1 MKKSFKKLGFVSLAA
16 SSVLLGSMNATDLE
30 TYAALQKPSHVFGNY
45 AKKDSGETHHT
56 TTSTLAPK
64 DSNPST
70 PQQEQQQAKST
81 ATSDSQEAK
90 TLETTANTD
99 QTTATTDKAYTTS
112 TDSSVK
118 SVAENVESD
127 NTTVQGDEK
136 TLEKA
141 VDQVQADA
149 TSKDFNETTFTTDQ
163 KAEQAAEQNLQ
174 KAENKLKTD
183 EGALDSALQ
192 QQQAKSTATSDSQE
206 AKTLETT
213 ANTDQTTATTD
224 KAYTTSTDSSVK
236 SVAENVE
243 SDNTTVQG
251 DEKTLEKA
259 VDQVQADATSKDF
272 NETTFTTDQKAE
284 QAAEQNLQKAEN
296 KLKTDE
302 GALDSA
308 LQQQQAK
315 NTLIKDTATVKGF
328 NSVSV
333 SAMDTTLSGVK
344 TMYQQTETISTLLS
358 GNSGLGSVIS
368 NAQGL
373 SSAFSALESAQN
385 TLKGYLDSSSA
396 TIGQL
401 TNGSNAVVGALDQA
415 IAQVDTALADLAAN
429 VADTP
434 KTQAATLVT
443 ADNSTTNSTTTDAI
457 NFLSALKNNLTA
469 QKDAFMNV
477 HKNIQTAVAQ
487 AQATYKPSVM
497 NTNNYG
503 QMYGVDAMAGYKWF
517 FGKTKRFG
525 FRTYGYYSY
534 NHANL
539 SFVGSQLGI
548 MEGASQVNNFT
559 YGVGFDALYNFY
571 ESKEGYNTAG
581 LFMGFGLGGDSF
593 IVQGESYLK
602 SQMNICNN
610 TAGCSASMNTSYFQ
624 MPVEFGFRS
633 NFSKHSGI
641 EVGFKLPLFTNQ
653 FYKERSVDESVDV
666 FYKRN
671 FSIYFNYMINF

>member
-1 MKKSFKKLGFVSLAA
+1 MKKSFKKLGFVSLVA
-16 SSVLLGSMNATDLE
+16 SGVLLGGMNATDLE

-45 AKKDSGETHHT
+45 AEKDKEKEEGSKKEVPTGFTNGSGKSNSG
-56 TTSTLAPK
+56 STP
-64 DSNPST
+64 T
-70 PQQEQQQAKST
+70 PQQQAQNT
-81 ATSDSQEAK
+81 ASSDSKEAT
-90 TLETTANTD
+90 TLENTASTD
-99 QTTATTDKAYTTS
+99 NTTATTDEAYTTS
-112 TDSSVK
+112 TDTT
-118 SVAENVESD
+118 VADAAKQVETD
-127 NTTVQGDEK
+127 NTAVQNDEK
-136 TLEKA
+136 TLKTDVA
-141 VDQVQADA
+141 KVQADA
-149 TSKDFNETTFTTDQ
+149 STKDFDETTFKADQ
-163 KAEQAAEQNLQ
+163 QAEQTAATDLQ
-174 KAENKLKTD
+174 KAEKTFD
-183 EGALDSALQ
+183 TDQ
-192 QQQAKSTATSDSQE
+192 ST
-206 AKTLETT
+206 L
-213 ANTDQTTATTD
+213 NTDLQDQTKTPTPPAKKD
-224 KAYTTSTDSSVK
+224 ETSGTPSASGSSVA
-236 SVAENVE
+236 SQLV
-243 SDNTTVQG
+243 
-251 DEKTLEKA
+251 
-259 VDQVQADATSKDF
+259 
-272 NETTFTTDQKAE
+272 
-284 QAAEQNLQKAEN
+284 
-296 KLKTDE
+296 
-302 GALDSA
+302 
-308 LQQQQAK
+308 
-315 NTLIKDTATVKGF
+315 KDTATVNNLK
-328 NSVSV
+328 SVSV
-333 SAMDTTLSGVK
+333 SGMNTTLSGVE
-344 TMYQQTETISTLLS
+344 TMSQQSATIGNLLNSSTDLS
-358 GNSGLGSVIS
+358 SVIP

-401 TNGSNAVVGALDQA
+401 TNGSNAVVGALDKA
-415 IAQVDTALADLAAN
+415 INQVDMALADLAT
-429 VADTP
+429 ADTQ
-434 KTQAATLVT
+434 KTQAVTLATT
-443 ADNSTTNSTTTDAI
+443 GSSTTNSTTTDAI

-487 AQATYKPSVM
+487 AQATYTPSVI

-525 FRTYGYYSY
+525 FRSYGYYSY

-539 SFVGSQLGI
+539 SFVGSQFGI

-581 LFMGFGLGGDSF
+581 LFVGFGLGGDSF

-602 SQMNICNN
+602 SQMHICNN

-653 FYKERSVDESVDV
+653 FYKERGVDGSVDV

>member
-16 SSVLLGSMNATDLE
+16 SGVLLGSMNATDLE

-45 AKKDSGETHHT
+45 AEKDKDSKL
-56 TTSTLAPK
+56 TS
-64 DSNPST
+64 DSPT
-70 PQQEQQQAKST
+70 QQQAQKAAQNT
-81 ATSDSQEAK
+81 AQSDSKEAT
-90 TLETTANTD
+90 TLENTASTD
-99 QTTATTDKAYTTS
+99 NTTATTDETYTKS
-112 TDSSVK
+112 TDTT
-118 SVAENVESD
+118 VAGAAKQVETD
-127 NTTVQGDEK
+127 NTAVQNDEK
-136 TLEKA
+136 TLKTDVA
-141 VDQVQADA
+141 KVQADA
-149 TSKDFNETTFTTDQ
+149 STKDFDETTFKADQ
-163 KAEQAAEQNLQ
+163 QAEQTAETNLQ
-174 KAENKLKTD
+174 KAEEQLTNDQNALNTDLQDQTKTPTPTTPPTK
-183 EGALDSALQ
+183 EEPKHTASSGTPPAPETPP
-192 QQQAKSTATSDSQE
+192 AKKD
-206 AKTLETT
+206 ETT
-213 ANTDQTTATTD
+213 GIPSA
-224 KAYTTSTDSSVK
+224 SGSSVA
-236 SVAENVE
+236 SQL
-243 SDNTTVQG
+243 T
-251 DEKTLEKA
+251 
-259 VDQVQADATSKDF
+259 
-272 NETTFTTDQKAE
+272 
-284 QAAEQNLQKAEN
+284 
-296 KLKTDE
+296 
-302 GALDSA
+302 
-308 LQQQQAK
+308 
-315 NTLIKDTATVKGF
+315 KDTTMVNNLK
-328 NSVSV
+328 SVSV
-333 SAMDTTLSGVK
+333 SAMNTTLSGVE
-344 TMYQQTETISTLLS
+344 TMSQQSATIGNLLNSSTDLS
-358 GNSGLGSVIS
+358 SVIS

-385 TLKGYLDSSSA
+385 TLKGYLNFSSA

-401 TNGSNAVVGALDQA
+401 TNGSNAVVGALDKA
-415 IAQVDTALADLAAN
+415 INQVDMALADLSAT
-429 VADTP
+429 DTQ
-434 KTQAATLVT
+434 KTQAVTLATT
-443 ADNSTTNSTTTDAI
+443 GSSTTTTDAI
-457 NFLSALKNNLTA
+457 NFLNALKTNLMA

-487 AQATYKPSVM
+487 AQATYTPSVI

-525 FRTYGYYSY
+525 FRSYGYYSY

-581 LFMGFGLGGDSF
+581 LFVGFGLGGDSF

-602 SQMNICNN
+602 SQMHICNN

-653 FYKERSVDESVDV
+653 FYKERGVDGSVDV

>member
-1 MKKSFKKLGFVSLAA
+1 MKKSFKKLGFVSLAT

-45 AKKDSGETHHT
+45 AEKDKDSKL
-56 TTSTLAPK
+56 TS
-64 DSNPST
+64 DSST
-70 PQQEQQQAKST
+70 QQQAQKAAQT
-81 ATSDSQEAK
+81 QAQSDSQEAT
-90 TLETTANTD
+90 TLENTASND
-99 QTTATTDKAYTTS
+99 SQTATADETYT
-112 TDSSVK
+112 K
-118 SVAENVESD
+118 SADATVAGAAKQVETD
-127 NTTVQGDEK
+127 NTAVQSAEK
-136 TLEKA
+136 TLEADVTKVESDAKA
-141 VDQVQADA
+141 
-149 TSKDFNETTFTTDQ
+149 KDFDETTFQADQ
-163 KAEQAAEQNLQ
+163 QAEQTAETNLQ
-174 KAENKLKTD
+174 KAENQLTND
-183 EGALDSALQ
+183 QS
-192 QQQAKSTATSDSQE
+192 
-206 AKTLETT
+206 TLET
-213 ANTDQTTATTD
+213 ALKDQTPSTPLATSGGTGGDHQTASSGTPPAPESPPAKKD
-224 KAYTTSTDSSVK
+224 ETSGTPSASGSSVA
-236 SVAENVE
+236 SQL
-243 SDNTTVQG
+243 T
-251 DEKTLEKA
+251 
-259 VDQVQADATSKDF
+259 
-272 NETTFTTDQKAE
+272 
-284 QAAEQNLQKAEN
+284 
-296 KLKTDE
+296 
-302 GALDSA
+302 
-308 LQQQQAK
+308 
-315 NTLIKDTATVKGF
+315 KDTTMVNNLK
-328 NSVSV
+328 SVSV
-333 SAMDTTLSGVK
+333 SAMNTTLSGV
-344 TMYQQTETISTLLS
+344 TQLSQQTAAISNLLS
-358 GNSGLGSVIS
+358 GSPNLGSVIP

-385 TLKGYLDSSSA
+385 TLKGYLNSSSA

-401 TNGSNAVVGALDQA
+401 TNGSNAVVGALDKA
-415 IAQVDTALADLAAN
+415 INQVDMALSDLSAT
-429 VADTP
+429 DTQ
-434 KTQAATLVT
+434 KTQAVTLATT
-443 ADNSTTNSTTTDAI
+443 DNGTTTDAI
-457 NFLSALKNNLTA
+457 NFLNALKNNLTA

-487 AQATYKPSVM
+487 AQATHTPSVI

-581 LFMGFGLGGDSF
+581 LFVGFGLGGDSF

-602 SQMNICNN
+602 SQMQICNN

-653 FYKERSVDESVDV
+653 FYKERGVDGSVDV

>member
-1 MKKSFKKLGFVSLAA
+1 MKKSFKKLGFFSLAT

-30 TYAALQKPSHVFGNY
+30 TYVALQKPSHVFGNY
-45 AKKDSGETHHT
+45 AEKESGSTNGSGKDSG
-56 TTSTLAPK
+56 SAQG
-64 DSNPST
+64 SNKGKSNSGST
-70 PQQEQQQAKST
+70 PTPQDQAKT
-81 ATSDSQEAK
+81 TVTSDKTEAT
-90 TLETTANTD
+90 TLENTASTDNTTA
-99 QTTATTDKAYTTS
+99 ATDKAYESNAYDS
-112 TDSSVK
+112 TVSD
-118 SVAENVESD
+118 AAQEVETD
-127 NTTVQGDEK
+127 NTAVQNDETALK
-136 TLEKA
+136 SAVEK
-141 VDQVQADA
+141 VQADA
-149 TSKDFNETTFTTDQ
+149 NATDFDEAKFKTD
-163 KAEQAAEQNLQ
+163 QAAEQT
-174 KAENKLKTD
+174 AESNLKTD
-183 EGALDSALQ
+183 ESKL
-192 QQQAKSTATSDSQE
+192 
-206 AKTLETT
+206 
-213 ANTDQTTATTD
+213 NTDQQTLDTALQDQTKTPTPPTKKDDTSGSGSD
-224 KAYTTSTDSSVK
+224 KDQHTASSSTPAPSASGVASRLVK
-236 SVAENVE
+236 
-243 SDNTTVQG
+243 DTTTV
-251 DEKTLEKA
+251 
-259 VDQVQADATSKDF
+259 
-272 NETTFTTDQKAE
+272 N
-284 QAAEQNLQKAEN
+284 NLK
-296 KLKTDE
+296 
-302 GALDSA
+302 
-308 LQQQQAK
+308 
-315 NTLIKDTATVKGF
+315 
-328 NSVSV
+328 SVSV
-333 SAMDTTLSGVK
+333 SGMNTTLSGVE
-344 TMYQQTETISTLLS
+344 TMSQQSATIGNLL
-358 GNSGLGSVIS
+358 NSNTDLSSVIP

-401 TNGSNAVVGALDQA
+401 TNGSNAVVGTLDKA
-415 IAQVDTALADLAAN
+415 INQVDMALSDLAT
-429 VADTP
+429 ADTQ
-434 KTQAATLVT
+434 KTQAVTLATT
-443 ADNSTTNSTTTDAI
+443 GNSTTTTDAI

-487 AQATYKPSVM
+487 AQATYTPSVI

-525 FRTYGYYSY
+525 FRSYGYYSY

-581 LFMGFGLGGDSF
+581 LFLGFGLGGDSF

-602 SQMNICNN
+602 SQMHICNN

-653 FYKERSVDESVDV
+653 FYKERGVDGSVDV

>member
-30 TYAALQKPSHVFGNY
+30 TYAALQKPSHVFSNY
-45 AKKDSGETHHT
+45 AKKSNKGSELSSDSLT
-56 TTSTLAPK
+56 
-64 DSNPST
+64 
-70 PQQEQQQAKST
+70 QQQAQNT
-81 ATSDSQEAK
+81 AQSDTTQAT
-90 TLETTANTD
+90 TLEN
-99 QTTATTDKAYTTS
+99 TATTDRSTAS
-112 TDSSVK
+112 TDETYTK
-118 SVAENVESD
+118 SADATVAGAAKQVETD
-127 NTTVQGDEK
+127 NTAVQSAETALQSAVTKVENDAKAEKFDEK
-136 TLEKA
+136 TF
-141 VDQVQADA
+141 QAD
-149 TSKDFNETTFTTDQ
+149 Q
-163 KAEQAAEQNLQ
+163 QAEQTAEINLQ
-174 KAENKLKTD
+174 KAENQLTND
-183 EGALDSALQ
+183 QS
-192 QQQAKSTATSDSQE
+192 
-206 AKTLETT
+206 TLETVLK
-213 ANTDQTTATTD
+213 DQTP
-224 KAYTTSTDSSVK
+224 STPP
-236 SVAENVE
+236 
-243 SDNTTVQG
+243 
-251 DEKTLEKA
+251 
-259 VDQVQADATSKDF
+259 ATSGGTGGEHHTASSGAPAP
-272 NETTFTTDQKAE
+272 ETPLTPTPPTS
-284 QAAEQNLQKAEN
+284 
-296 KLKTDE
+296 
-302 GALDSA
+302 GG
-308 LQQQQAK
+308 
-315 NTLIKDTATVKGF
+315 NTITSQLTKDTTMVNNLK
-328 NSVSV
+328 SVSV
-333 SAMDTTLSGVK
+333 SAMNTTLSGV
-344 TMYQQTETISTLLS
+344 TQLSQQTAAISNLLS
-358 GNSGLGSVIS
+358 GNPNLGSVIS

-385 TLKGYLDSSSA
+385 TLKGYLNSSSA

-401 TNGSNAVVGALDQA
+401 TNGSNAVVGALDKA
-415 IAQVDTALADLAAN
+415 INQVDMALADLSAT
-429 VADTP
+429 DTQ
-434 KTQAATLVT
+434 KTQAVTLATT
-443 ADNSTTNSTTTDAI
+443 GSSTTTTDAI
-457 NFLSALKNNLTA
+457 NFLNALKTNLMA

-487 AQATYKPSVM
+487 AQATYTPSVI

-525 FRTYGYYSY
+525 FRSYGYYSY

-581 LFMGFGLGGDSF
+581 LFLGFGLGGDSF

-602 SQMNICNN
+602 SQMQICNN

-641 EVGFKLPLFTNQ
+641 EVGLKLPLFTNQ
-653 FYKERSVDESVDV
+653 FYKERGVDGSVDV

>member
-16 SSVLLGSMNATDLE
+16 SGVLLGSMNATDLE

-45 AKKDSGETHHT
+45 AEKDKDSKLTSDSPTQQQAQTQAQNTASSGTPAPSTKEEPKHT
-56 TTSTLAPK
+56 ASSGTPA
-64 DSNPST
+64 PST
-70 PQQEQQQAKST
+70 PPAKKDE
-81 ATSDSQEAK
+81 TSGTPSA
-90 TLETTANTD
+90 
-99 QTTATTDKAYTTS
+99 S
-112 TDSSVK
+112 GSSV
-118 SVAENVESD
+118 A
-127 NTTVQGDEK
+127 
-136 TLEKA
+136 
-141 VDQVQADA
+141 
-149 TSKDFNETTFTTDQ
+149 
-163 KAEQAAEQNLQ
+163 
-174 KAENKLKTD
+174 
-183 EGALDSALQ
+183 
-192 QQQAKSTATSDSQE
+192 SQL
-206 AKTLETT
+206 T
-213 ANTDQTTATTD
+213 
-224 KAYTTSTDSSVK
+224 
-236 SVAENVE
+236 
-243 SDNTTVQG
+243 
-251 DEKTLEKA
+251 
-259 VDQVQADATSKDF
+259 
-272 NETTFTTDQKAE
+272 
-284 QAAEQNLQKAEN
+284 
-296 KLKTDE
+296 
-302 GALDSA
+302 
-308 LQQQQAK
+308 
-315 NTLIKDTATVKGF
+315 KDTTMVNNLK
-328 NSVSV
+328 SVSV
-333 SAMDTTLSGVK
+333 SSMNTTLSGVE
-344 TMYQQTETISTLLS
+344 TMSKQTATISTLLS
-358 GNSGLGSVIS
+358 GNPSLGSVIP

-373 SSAFSALESAQN
+373 SSTFSALESTQN
-385 TLKGYLDSSSA
+385 TLKGYLNSSSA

-401 TNGSNAVVGALDQA
+401 TNGSNAVVGALDKA
-415 IAQVDTALADLAAN
+415 INQVDMALADL
-429 VADTP
+429 VTADTQ
-434 KTQAATLVT
+434 KTQAVTLATT
-443 ADNSTTNSTTTDAI
+443 GNSTTTTDAI

-487 AQATYKPSVM
+487 AQATYTPSVI

-525 FRTYGYYSY
+525 FRSYGYYSY

-559 YGVGFDALYNFY
+559 YGVGFDVLYNFY

-581 LFMGFGLGGDSF
+581 LFLGFGLGGDSF

-602 SQMNICNN
+602 SQMHICNN

-653 FYKERSVDESVDV
+653 FYKERGVDGSVDV

>member
-1 MKKSFKKLGFVSLAA
+1 MKKSFKKLGFVSLVA
-16 SSVLLGSMNATDLE
+16 SGVLLGSMNATDLE

-45 AKKDSGETHHT
+45 AEKDKDSK
-56 TTSTLAPK
+56 L
-64 DSNPST
+64 
-70 PQQEQQQAKST
+70 
-81 ATSDSQEAK
+81 TSDSPTQQQDQKVAQNTASSDSKEAT
-90 TLETTANTD
+90 TLENTASTD
-99 QTTATTDKAYTTS
+99 NTTATTDEAYTTS
-112 TDSSVK
+112 TDTT
-118 SVAENVESD
+118 VADAAKQVETD
-127 NTTVQGDEK
+127 NTAVQNDEK
-136 TLEKA
+136 TLKTDVA
-141 VDQVQADA
+141 KVQADA
-149 TSKDFNETTFTTDQ
+149 STKDFDETTFKADQ
-163 KAEQAAEQNLQ
+163 QAEQTAETNLQ
-174 KAENKLKTD
+174 KAEKTFD
-183 EGALDSALQ
+183 TDQSAL
-192 QQQAKSTATSDSQE
+192 
-206 AKTLETT
+206 
-213 ANTDQTTATTD
+213 NTDLQDQTKTPTPPAKKD
-224 KAYTTSTDSSVK
+224 ETSGTPSASGSSVA
-236 SVAENVE
+236 SQL
-243 SDNTTVQG
+243 T
-251 DEKTLEKA
+251 
-259 VDQVQADATSKDF
+259 
-272 NETTFTTDQKAE
+272 
-284 QAAEQNLQKAEN
+284 
-296 KLKTDE
+296 
-302 GALDSA
+302 
-308 LQQQQAK
+308 
-315 NTLIKDTATVKGF
+315 KDTTMVNNLK
-328 NSVSV
+328 SVSV
-333 SAMDTTLSGVK
+333 SAMNTTLSGV
-344 TMYQQTETISTLLS
+344 TQLSQQTATIGNLLNSSTD
-358 GNSGLGSVIS
+358 LGSVIS

-401 TNGSNAVVGALDQA
+401 TNGSNAVVGALDKA
-415 IAQVDTALADLAAN
+415 INQVDMALADLSA
-429 VADTP
+429 ADTQ
-434 KTQAATLVT
+434 KTQAVTLATT
-443 ADNSTTNSTTTDAI
+443 GSSTTTTTDAI
-457 NFLSALKNNLTA
+457 NFLNALKSNLMA
-469 QKDAFMNV
+469 QKDAFMSV

-487 AQATYKPSVM
+487 AQATYTPSVI

-525 FRTYGYYSY
+525 FRSYGYYSY

-581 LFMGFGLGGDSF
+581 LFVGFGLGGDSF

-602 SQMNICNN
+602 SQMQICNN

-653 FYKERSVDESVDV
+653 FYKERGVDGSVDV

>member
-1 MKKSFKKLGFVSLAA
+1 MKKSFKKLGFVSLAT

-30 TYAALQKPSHVFGNY
+30 TYAALQKSSHVFGNY
-45 AKKDSGETHHT
+45 AEKDKDSKL
-56 TTSTLAPK
+56 TS
-64 DSNPST
+64 DSPT
-70 PQQEQQQAKST
+70 QQQAQTQAQNT
-81 ATSDSQEAK
+81 ASSDSQEAT
-90 TLETTANTD
+90 TLENTAATD
-99 QTTATTDKAYTTS
+99 SQTATTDETYKNSSDS
-112 TDSSVK
+112 T
-118 SVAENVESD
+118 VASAAQKVETD
-127 NTTVQGDEK
+127 NTAVQTAEQALKSTVEK
-136 TLEKA
+136 
-141 VDQVQADA
+141 VQADA
-149 TSKDFNETTFTTDQ
+149 NATDFNETTFKTD
-163 KAEQAAEQNLQ
+163 QAAEQT
-174 KAENKLKTD
+174 AEK
-183 EGALDSALQ
+183 ALQ
-192 QQQAKSTATSDSQE
+192 QAESK
-206 AKTLETT
+206 L
-213 ANTDQTTATTD
+213 NTDQQTLNTALQDQTKTPTPSTPPTKEEPKHTASSGTPAPLTPPAKKD
-224 KAYTTSTDSSVK
+224 ETSGTPSTSGSSVASQLTK
-236 SVAENVE
+236 
-243 SDNTTVQG
+243 DTTTVN
-251 DEKTLEKA
+251 
-259 VDQVQADATSKDF
+259 S
-272 NETTFTTDQKAE
+272 
-284 QAAEQNLQKAEN
+284 
-296 KLKTDE
+296 LK
-302 GALDSA
+302 
-308 LQQQQAK
+308 
-315 NTLIKDTATVKGF
+315 
-328 NSVSV
+328 SVSV
-333 SAMDTTLSGVK
+333 SAMNTTLSGVE
-344 TMYQQTETISTLLS
+344 TMSQQSATIGNLLNSSTDLS
-358 GNSGLGSVIS
+358 SVIP

-385 TLKGYLDSSSA
+385 TLKGYLNSSSA

-401 TNGSNAVVGALDQA
+401 TNGSNAVVGALDKA
-415 IAQVDTALADLAAN
+415 INQVDMALVDLAT
-429 VADTP
+429 ADDTQ
-434 KTQAATLVT
+434 KTQAVVLAAASDSAT
-443 ADNSTTNSTTTDAI
+443 TTTDAI
-457 NFLSALKNNLTA
+457 NFLNALKSNLTA

-487 AQATYKPSVM
+487 AQATYTPSVI

-525 FRTYGYYSY
+525 FRSYGYYSY

-581 LFMGFGLGGDSF
+581 LFLGFGLGGDSF

-602 SQMNICNN
+602 SQMHICNN

-653 FYKERSVDESVDV
+653 FYKERGVDGSVDV

>member
-1 MKKSFKKLGFVSLAA
+1 MKKSFKKLGFFSLAT

-45 AKKDSGETHHT
+45 AEKEKGKEKDSKEEAPTGSTSGSGTTHTTKNETPDSSTPPAKKDDTSSSGDKHTASAPTPSASGVASQLVKDT
-56 TTSTLAPK
+56 TTV
-64 DSNPST
+64 N
-70 PQQEQQQAKST
+70 
-81 ATSDSQEAK
+81 
-90 TLETTANTD
+90 
-99 QTTATTDKAYTTS
+99 
-112 TDSSVK
+112 
-118 SVAENVESD
+118 
-127 NTTVQGDEK
+127 
-136 TLEKA
+136 
-141 VDQVQADA
+141 
-149 TSKDFNETTFTTDQ
+149 
-163 KAEQAAEQNLQ
+163 NL
-174 KAENKLKTD
+174 K
-183 EGALDSALQ
+183 
-192 QQQAKSTATSDSQE
+192 
-206 AKTLETT
+206 
-213 ANTDQTTATTD
+213 
-224 KAYTTSTDSSVK
+224 
-236 SVAENVE
+236 
-243 SDNTTVQG
+243 
-251 DEKTLEKA
+251 
-259 VDQVQADATSKDF
+259 
-272 NETTFTTDQKAE
+272 
-284 QAAEQNLQKAEN
+284 
-296 KLKTDE
+296 
-302 GALDSA
+302 
-308 LQQQQAK
+308 
-315 NTLIKDTATVKGF
+315 
-328 NSVSV
+328 SVSV
-333 SAMDTTLSGVK
+333 SGMNTTLSGVE
-344 TMYQQTETISTLLS
+344 TMSQQSATIGNLLNSSTDLS
-358 GNSGLGSVIS
+358 SVIP

-401 TNGSNAVVGALDQA
+401 TNGSNAVVGALDKA
-415 IAQVDTALADLAAN
+415 INQVDMALADLSAT
-429 VADTP
+429 DTQ
-434 KTQAATLVT
+434 KTQAVTLAATGS
-443 ADNSTTNSTTTDAI
+443 STTTTDAI
-457 NFLSALKNNLTA
+457 NFLNALKNNLMA
-469 QKDAFMNV
+469 QKDAFLNV

-487 AQATYKPSVM
+487 AQATYTPSVI

-525 FRTYGYYSY
+525 FRSYGYYSY

-581 LFMGFGLGGDSF
+581 LFVGFGLGGDSF

-602 SQMNICNN
+602 SQMHICNN

-641 EVGFKLPLFTNQ
+641 EVGLKLPLFTNQ
-653 FYKERSVDESVDV
+653 FYKERGVDGSVDV

>member
-1 MKKSFKKLGFVSLAA
+1 MKKSFKKLGFFSLAT

-30 TYAALQKPSHVFGNY
+30 TYVALQKPSHVFGNY
-45 AKKDSGETHHT
+45 AGKESGSTNGSGKDSG
-56 TTSTLAPK
+56 SAQG
-64 DSNPST
+64 SNKGKSNSGST
-70 PQQEQQQAKST
+70 PTPQDQAKTT
-81 ATSDSQEAK
+81 ATSDKTEAT
-90 TLETTANTD
+90 TLENTASTDNTTA
-99 QTTATTDKAYTTS
+99 ATDKAYESNAYDS
-112 TDSSVK
+112 TVSDAAQK
-118 SVAENVESD
+118 VETD
-127 NTTVQGDEK
+127 NTAVQNDETALK
-136 TLEKA
+136 SAVEK
-141 VDQVQADA
+141 VQADA
-149 TSKDFNETTFTTDQ
+149 NATDFDEAKFKTD
-163 KAEQAAEQNLQ
+163 QAAEQT
-174 KAENKLKTD
+174 AESNLKTA
-183 EGALDSALQ
+183 ESKL
-192 QQQAKSTATSDSQE
+192 
-206 AKTLETT
+206 
-213 ANTDQTTATTD
+213 NTDQQTLDTALQDQTKTPTPSTPPTKKDDTSGSGSD
-224 KAYTTSTDSSVK
+224 KDQHTASSSTPAPSASGVASRLVK
-236 SVAENVE
+236 
-243 SDNTTVQG
+243 DTTTV
-251 DEKTLEKA
+251 
-259 VDQVQADATSKDF
+259 
-272 NETTFTTDQKAE
+272 N
-284 QAAEQNLQKAEN
+284 NLK
-296 KLKTDE
+296 
-302 GALDSA
+302 
-308 LQQQQAK
+308 
-315 NTLIKDTATVKGF
+315 
-328 NSVSV
+328 SVSV
-333 SAMDTTLSGVK
+333 SGMNTTLSGVE
-344 TMYQQTETISTLLS
+344 TMSQQSATIGNLL
-358 GNSGLGSVIS
+358 NSNTDLSSVIP

-373 SSAFSALESAQN
+373 SSTFSALESAQN

-401 TNGSNAVVGALDQA
+401 TNGSNAVVGALDKA
-415 IAQVDTALADLAAN
+415 INQVAMALSDLAT
-429 VADTP
+429 ADTQ
-434 KTQAATLVT
+434 KTQAVTLATT
-443 ADNSTTNSTTTDAI
+443 GNSTTTTDAI

-487 AQATYKPSVM
+487 AQATYTPSVI

-525 FRTYGYYSY
+525 FRSYGYYSY

-581 LFMGFGLGGDSF
+581 LFLGFGLGGDSF

-602 SQMNICNN
+602 SQMHICNN

-653 FYKERSVDESVDV
+653 FYKERGVDGSVDV

>member
-30 TYAALQKPSHVFGNY
+30 TYAALQKSSHVFGNY
-45 AKKDSGETHHT
+45 AEKDKDSKL
-56 TTSTLAPK
+56 TS
-64 DSNPST
+64 DSPT
-70 PQQEQQQAKST
+70 QQQAQTQAQNTASSGTPTPPTKEEPKHTASSGTPAPETPPAKKDEISGTPST
-81 ATSDSQEAK
+81 SG
-90 TLETTANTD
+90 
-99 QTTATTDKAYTTS
+99 
-112 TDSSVK
+112 SSVASQLTK
-118 SVAENVESD
+118 D
-127 NTTVQGDEK
+127 TTTV
-136 TLEKA
+136 
-141 VDQVQADA
+141 
-149 TSKDFNETTFTTDQ
+149 N
-163 KAEQAAEQNLQ
+163 NL
-174 KAENKLKTD
+174 K
-183 EGALDSALQ
+183 
-192 QQQAKSTATSDSQE
+192 
-206 AKTLETT
+206 
-213 ANTDQTTATTD
+213 
-224 KAYTTSTDSSVK
+224 
-236 SVAENVE
+236 
-243 SDNTTVQG
+243 
-251 DEKTLEKA
+251 
-259 VDQVQADATSKDF
+259 
-272 NETTFTTDQKAE
+272 
-284 QAAEQNLQKAEN
+284 
-296 KLKTDE
+296 
-302 GALDSA
+302 
-308 LQQQQAK
+308 
-315 NTLIKDTATVKGF
+315 
-328 NSVSV
+328 SVSV
-333 SAMDTTLSGVK
+333 SGMNTTLSGVE
-344 TMYQQTETISTLLS
+344 TMSQQTATISALLS
-358 GNSGLGSVIS
+358 GNPSLGSVIS

-373 SSAFSALESAQN
+373 NSAFSALESAQN

-401 TNGSNAVVGALDQA
+401 TNGSNAVVGALDKA
-415 IAQVDTALADLAAN
+415 INQVDMALSDLATS
-429 VADTP
+429 DTQ
-434 KTQAATLVT
+434 KTQTVTLAVASDSAT
-443 ADNSTTNSTTTDAI
+443 TTTDAI
-457 NFLSALKNNLTA
+457 NFLNALKTNLMA
-469 QKDAFMNV
+469 QKDAFMSV

-487 AQATYKPSVM
+487 AQATYTPSVI

-525 FRTYGYYSY
+525 FRSYGYYSY

-581 LFMGFGLGGDSF
+581 LFLGFGLGGDSF

-602 SQMNICNN
+602 SQMHICNN

-653 FYKERSVDESVDV
+653 FYKERGVDGSVDV

>member
-1 MKKSFKKLGFVSLAA
+1 MKKSFKKLGFFSLVA

-45 AKKDSGETHHT
+45 AEKDSGNSGTTHT
-56 TTSTLAPK
+56 TKNKTPDSSAPPTKKDETSGSGDKNQHTASSGTPT
-64 DSNPST
+64 PST
-70 PQQEQQQAKST
+70 TPTKKEEPSGSGGDKHT
-81 ATSDSQEAK
+81 ASSGTPSPSGSGVASQ
-90 TLETTANTD
+90 L
-99 QTTATTDKAYTTS
+99 
-112 TDSSVK
+112 V
-118 SVAENVESD
+118 
-127 NTTVQGDEK
+127 
-136 TLEKA
+136 
-141 VDQVQADA
+141 
-149 TSKDFNETTFTTDQ
+149 
-163 KAEQAAEQNLQ
+163 
-174 KAENKLKTD
+174 
-183 EGALDSALQ
+183 
-192 QQQAKSTATSDSQE
+192 
-206 AKTLETT
+206 
-213 ANTDQTTATTD
+213 
-224 KAYTTSTDSSVK
+224 
-236 SVAENVE
+236 
-243 SDNTTVQG
+243 
-251 DEKTLEKA
+251 
-259 VDQVQADATSKDF
+259 
-272 NETTFTTDQKAE
+272 
-284 QAAEQNLQKAEN
+284 
-296 KLKTDE
+296 
-302 GALDSA
+302 
-308 LQQQQAK
+308 
-315 NTLIKDTATVKGF
+315 KDTTMVNNLK
-328 NSVSV
+328 SVSV
-333 SAMDTTLSGVK
+333 SGMNTTLSGVE
-344 TMYQQTETISTLLS
+344 TMSQQSATIGNLL
-358 GNSGLGSVIS
+358 NSSADLSSVIP

-401 TNGSNAVVGALDQA
+401 TNGSNAVVGALDKA
-415 IAQVDTALADLAAN
+415 INQVDMALADLAT
-429 VADTP
+429 ADTQ
-434 KTQAATLVT
+434 KTQAVTLAAASDSAT
-443 ADNSTTNSTTTDAI
+443 TTTDAT
-457 NFLSALKNNLTA
+457 NFLNALKTNLMA
-469 QKDAFMNV
+469 QKDAFMSV

-487 AQATYKPSVM
+487 AQATYTPSVI

-559 YGVGFDALYNFY
+559 YGMGFDALYNFY

-581 LFMGFGLGGDSF
+581 LFVGFGLGGDSF

-602 SQMNICNN
+602 SQMHICNN

-653 FYKERSVDESVDV
+653 FYKERGVDGSVDV

>member
-45 AKKDSGETHHT
+45 AEKERGKEEGSKKEVPTGFTNGSGKSNSG
-56 TTSTLAPK
+56 STP
-64 DSNPST
+64 T
-70 PQQEQQQAKST
+70 PQQQAQNT
-81 ATSDSQEAK
+81 ASSDKTEAT
-90 TLETTANTD
+90 TLENTAATD
-99 QTTATTDKAYTTS
+99 NTTATTDEADTTS
-112 TDSSVK
+112 TDTT
-118 SVAENVESD
+118 VADVAKQVETD
-127 NTTVQGDEK
+127 NTAVQSDEK
-136 TLEKA
+136 TLKTDVA
-141 VDQVQADA
+141 KVQADA
-149 TSKDFNETTFTTDQ
+149 SAKDFDETTFKADQ
-163 KAEQAAEQNLQ
+163 QAEQTAATDLQ
-174 KAENKLKTD
+174 KAEKTFD
-183 EGALDSALQ
+183 TDQSAL
-192 QQQAKSTATSDSQE
+192 
-206 AKTLETT
+206 
-213 ANTDQTTATTD
+213 NTDLQDQTKTPTPPAKKDETSGSGDKNQHTASSGTPAPETPPAKKD
-224 KAYTTSTDSSVK
+224 ETSGTPSASGSSVA
-236 SVAENVE
+236 SQL
-243 SDNTTVQG
+243 T
-251 DEKTLEKA
+251 
-259 VDQVQADATSKDF
+259 
-272 NETTFTTDQKAE
+272 
-284 QAAEQNLQKAEN
+284 
-296 KLKTDE
+296 
-302 GALDSA
+302 
-308 LQQQQAK
+308 
-315 NTLIKDTATVKGF
+315 KDTTMVNNLK
-328 NSVSV
+328 SVSV
-333 SAMDTTLSGVK
+333 SAMNTTLSGVE
-344 TMYQQTETISTLLS
+344 TMSKQTATISTLLS
-358 GNSGLGSVIS
+358 GNPNLSSVIP

-373 SSAFSALESAQN
+373 SSAFSTLESAQN

-401 TNGSNAVVGALDQA
+401 TNGSNAVVGALDKA
-415 IAQVDTALADLAAN
+415 INQVDMALADLNAT
-429 VADTP
+429 DTQ
-434 KTQAATLVT
+434 KTQAVTLAATG
-443 ADNSTTNSTTTDAI
+443 NSTTTDAI
-457 NFLSALKNNLTA
+457 NFLNALKTNLTA

-487 AQATYKPSVM
+487 AQATYTPSVI

-525 FRTYGYYSY
+525 FRSYGYYSY

-581 LFMGFGLGGDSF
+581 LFVGFGLGGDSF

-602 SQMNICNN
+602 SQMHICNN

-641 EVGFKLPLFTNQ
+641 EVGLKLPLFTNQ
-653 FYKERSVDESVDV
+653 FYKERGVDGSVDV

>member
-16 SSVLLGSMNATDLE
+16 SGVLLGSMNATDLQ

-45 AKKDSGETHHT
+45 AEKDKDSKL
-56 TTSTLAPK
+56 TS
-64 DSNPST
+64 DSPT
-70 PQQEQQQAKST
+70 QQQAQTQAQNT
-81 ATSDSQEAK
+81 ASSDSKEAT
-90 TLETTANTD
+90 TLEN
-99 QTTATTDKAYTTS
+99 TATTDNTTAAADKAYESS
-112 TDSSVK
+112 TYDSTVSGAAQK
-118 SVAENVESD
+118 VETD
-127 NTTVQGDEK
+127 NTAVQNDEK
-136 TLEKA
+136 TLKTDVA
-141 VDQVQADA
+141 KVQADA
-149 TSKDFNETTFTTDQ
+149 STKDFDETTFKADQ
-163 KAEQAAEQNLQ
+163 ATEQTAETNLQ
-174 KAENKLKTD
+174 KAEEQLTND
-183 EGALDSALQ
+183 QNAL
-192 QQQAKSTATSDSQE
+192 
-206 AKTLETT
+206 
-213 ANTDQTTATTD
+213 NTDLQDQTKTPTPPTKKDDTSGSGSDKDQHTASSGTPAPSTPPAKKD
-224 KAYTTSTDSSVK
+224 ETSGTPSASGSSVA
-236 SVAENVE
+236 SQL
-243 SDNTTVQG
+243 T
-251 DEKTLEKA
+251 
-259 VDQVQADATSKDF
+259 
-272 NETTFTTDQKAE
+272 
-284 QAAEQNLQKAEN
+284 
-296 KLKTDE
+296 
-302 GALDSA
+302 
-308 LQQQQAK
+308 
-315 NTLIKDTATVKGF
+315 KDTTMVNNLK
-328 NSVSV
+328 SVSV
-333 SAMDTTLSGVK
+333 SAMNTTLSGVE
-344 TMYQQTETISTLLS
+344 TMSQQSATIGNLLNSSTDLS
-358 GNSGLGSVIS
+358 SVIP

-385 TLKGYLDSSSA
+385 TLKGYLNSSST

-401 TNGSNAVVGALDQA
+401 TNGSNAVVGALDKA
-415 IAQVDTALADLAAN
+415 INQVDMALADLAT
-429 VADTP
+429 ADTQ
-434 KTQAATLVT
+434 KTQAVALAAASDSAT
-443 ADNSTTNSTTTDAI
+443 TTTDAI
-457 NFLSALKNNLTA
+457 NFLNVLKTNLMA

-487 AQATYKPSVM
+487 AQATYTPSVI

-525 FRTYGYYSY
+525 FRSYGYYSY

-581 LFMGFGLGGDSF
+581 LFVGFGLGGDSF

-602 SQMNICNN
+602 SQMQICNN

-653 FYKERSVDESVDV
+653 FYKERGVDGSVDV